1 MIKNVDRTVLKS
13 FAPLIPAEYIE
24 DIESG
29 EMFCLGALTEEE
41 DFGLPAGVLVF
52 SAEDGLTDGTD
63 PATMIVL
70 HWLYV
75 AEEHREKGFANDL
88 MEALSDVLEDSPAEG
103 ILCDL
108 PLDSE
113 YDLAEA
119 FFVSWGFQFE
129 VVDTQEM
136 IISKDDCRRQATS
149 KYTEEELRLLTNIE
163 KPEEMLSVW
172 DVPQESF
179 QKAVRTAK
187 ENIAKAGLADRIE
200 VKQGDLL
207 HGTEG
212 KADVIVANILAD
224 IIILLLPDNREDY
237 AGDMSYAIMRGNEVT
252 ALMLVERHADNDLYM
267 ILLTGFGTDAAKEL
281 LKLLRYAAAYYYM
294 NYPEETE
301 VHVRLGTKRS
311 VNLVTRLFPDEDP
324 VQVRRGIF
332 Y

>member
-29 EMFCLGALTEEE
+29 EMFCLGALTEEG
-41 DFGLPAGVLVF
+41 DLNLPVGTLLF
-52 SAEDGLTDGTD
+52 SVEDGLTDGTD

-187 ENIAKAGLADRIE
+187 EMENDGFY
-200 VKQGDLL
+200 DLIS
-207 HGTEG
+207 E
-212 KADVIVANILAD
+212 D
-224 IIILLLPDNREDY
+224 REDY
-237 AGDMSYAIMRGNEVT
+237 AGDMSYAIMRGNEVS
-252 ALMLVERHADNDLYM
+252 ALILVERHTDNDLYM